1 MSLQTVH
8 KMLLLDLQKFQT
20 DFCYVNTA
28 AEEECKDR
36 KIYPFLYS
44 LEHFLSNSSKIS
56 FLISYGILI
65 HNFLENTVED
75 SHDHIGTQI
84 LFAMHYL
91 TKSHIR
97 HELIIWVD
105 FNIYPL
111 WHGKGIPLFS
121 PQQLSK
127 HFLFC
132 DENTDVP
139 VNSDD

>member
-28 AEEECKDR
+28 AEEERKDR

-97 HELIIWVD
+97 HELII
-105 FNIYPL
+105 
-111 WHGKGIPLFS
+111 
-121 PQQLSK
+121 
-127 HFLFC
+127 
-132 DENTDVP
+132 
-139 VNSDD
+139 